1 MTKPGLIKSLNEIVE
16 KAIRA
21 VSFSLVLIM
30 AFSLPGCKRKTADN
44 EYTEITMV
52 TVNTEVT
59 VVTEQTAIVE
69 STEIPQ
75 TKETTEI
82 TESHVADPEVVQSI
96 VEEIVMDYGYN
107 GSEADE
113 RIDSLLMDLTAED
126 ENAGMK
132 WKTIMDLWRSPE
144 LGENLNYDVLPDGL
158 PETDELCIVVL
169 GFQLN
174 PDGSMRDELINRLE
188 VASRSAEKYPNAYI
202 VCTGGGTAYDNDSAT
217 EAGEMAKWLEEHGVE
232 KDRIIVED
240 NSLTTAQNAVY
251 TYDILVSGYPSV
263 RYLAVVS
270 SDYHIATGELLFT
283 AVAVLKAPVPGE
295 EEFTVISNAS
305 WDAPSEDLST
315 MFQAVALL
323 DLSEMI

>member
-1 MTKPGLIKSLNEIVE
+1 MENNMVKKV
-16 KAIRA
+16 IRGIL
-21 VSFSLVLIM
+21 LVLALSM
-30 AFSLPGCKRKTADN
+30 AFSLPGCKRETADTAN
-44 EYTEITMV
+44 AETTESTLV
-52 TVNTEVT
+52 TVNTETT
-59 VVTEQTAIVE
+59 VITEQTESSI
-69 STEIPQ
+69 STETSI
-75 TKETTEI
+75 TDETTEV
-82 TESHVADPEVVQSI
+82 TESHVADPEVVQGI

-113 RIDSLLMDLTAED
+113 RIDSLLTDLAAED
-126 ENAGMK
+126 EIAGKK
-132 WKTIMDLWRSPE
+132 WTQIMDLWRSPD
-144 LGENLNYDVLPDGL
+144 LGEDLNYDVLPDGL
-158 PETDELCIVVL
+158 PNTSELCIVVL

-188 VASRSAEKYPNAYI
+188 VALRSAEKYPNAYI

-217 EAGEMAKWLEEHGVE
+217 EAGEMAKWLEERGVE

-240 NSLTTAQNAVY
+240 NSLTTAQNAIY
-251 TYDILVSGYPSV
+251 TYDILASGYPSV
-263 RYLAVVS
+263 RYLAIVS

-283 AVAVLKAPVPGE
+283 AVAVLKAHVPGE